1 MVSMR
6 TRNTTRGFTL
16 IELLVVIAIIG
27 ILASVV
33 LASLGSARERAR
45 LASAQS
51 SLKSAQAAAV
61 ICEDGGGTVQPAASG
76 TAPTAGSN
84 ICSDTAITDATY
96 PSLPANWAY
105 TNSTAGG
112 SAGDGVFTIEASGEG
127 NTITCDA
134 NACSTTSA

>member
-1 MVSMR
+1 MNSHKA
-6 TRNTTRGFTL
+6 TRGFTL

-51 SLKSAQAAAV
+51 SLKSAQAAGV
-61 ICEDGGGTVQPAASG
+61 LCEDGGGNVQPTASG

-84 ICSDTAITDATY
+84 ICSDTAITDAVY
-96 PSLPANWAY
+96 PTLPANWAY

-112 SAGDGVFTIEASGEG
+112 TAGDGIFTIEATGEG
-127 NTITCDA
+127 NTITCTA
-134 NACSTTSA
+134 NTCTSTST